1 MGCSSK
7 RLFIHPGEIFV
18 NNNEKPAFQRAGFI
32 YLFIRFI
39 FQSLLMMAHLAAYII
54 AVLIGI
60 SLGLIGGGGSI
71 LTVPVLVYLMGVNPV
86 LATTYSLFI
95 VGFTS
100 LVGGVKA
107 YANHQVDFRSVSLF
121 GIPSI
126 LTVFIARHFILP
138 RIPDIL
144 FTVGSFAVK
153 KGSFLMMLFAL
164 LMLVAAIS
172 MIRNYDKET
181 DTAENTT
188 RPDKVLSLLI
198 PGLLTGL
205 VTGLLGAG
213 GGFLIIPA
221 LVLFVKLPMKT
232 AVGTSL
238 LIIAINACFG
248 FVFSI
253 GHFYF
258 DWSLLLPFSGLAVAG
273 VFAGSKI
280 AQRMNGDA
288 LKKWFGWFVLGMSL
302 CILAKEL
309 IIS

>member
-1 MGCSSK
+1 MS
-7 RLFIHPGEIFV
+7 
-18 NNNEKPAFQRAGFI
+18 Q
-32 YLFIRFI
+32 
-39 FQSLLMMAHLAAYII
+39 LAAYFI
-54 AVLIGI
+54 AVLIGV

-71 LTVPVLVYLMGVNPV
+71 LTVPVLVYLMGVDPV

-95 VGFTS
+95 VGVTS

-107 YANHQVDFRSVSLF
+107 YSNKLVDFRSVSLF

-126 LTVFIARHFILP
+126 LTVFIARHFLLP
-138 RIPDIL
+138 LIPDTL
-144 FTVGSFAVK
+144 FTIGSLVIK

-164 LMLVAAIS
+164 LMLMAAVS
-172 MIRNYDKET
+172 MLRNFEKGNI
-181 DTAENTT
+181 DTINAA
-188 RPDKVLSLLI
+188 RHDKVLPLLI
-198 PGLLTGL
+198 PGLVTGL

-238 LIIAINACFG
+238 LIIAINAGFG
-248 FVFSI
+248 AVFSI

-258 DWSLLLPFSGLAVAG
+258 NWWLIISFTTLAVIG

-280 AQRMNGDA
+280 AEKMDGDA
-288 LKKWFGWFVLGMSL
+288 LKKWFGWFVLVLSL
-302 CILAKEL
+302 VILGKEL
-309 IIS
+309 LMP

>member
-1 MGCSSK
+1 M
-7 RLFIHPGEIFV
+7 V
-18 NNNEKPAFQRAGFI
+18 QAM
-32 YLFIRFI
+32 YLFSFY
-39 FQSLLMMAHLAAYII
+39 FSTFVLMTELAGYII

-95 VGFTS
+95 VGTTS
-100 LVGGVKA
+100 LVGGTKA
-107 YANHQVDFRSVSLF
+107 YMNKLVDFRSVSLF

-138 RIPDIL
+138 YIPELL
-144 FTVGSFAVK
+144 FTVGSYQVK

-164 LMLVAAIS
+164 LMLIAAVS
-172 MIRNYDKET
+172 MILNYDK
-181 DTAENTT
+181 DTTRQDT
-188 RPDKVLSLLI
+188 GHRPDKILSLLI
-198 PGLLTGL
+198 PGLLIGL

-221 LVLFVKLPMKT
+221 LVLFIKLPMKT

-238 LIIAINACFG
+238 LIIAINAGFG

-253 GHFYF
+253 GHFSL
-258 DWSLLLPFSGLAVAG
+258 DWSILLPFTGLAVAG
-273 VFAGSKI
+273 VFAGSKM
-280 AQRMNGDA
+280 AEHLNGEA
-288 LKKWFGWFVLGMSL
+288 LKKWFGWFVLAMSI
-302 CILAKEL
+302 CIFITE
-309 IIS
+309 IIN